1 MSALGEKKRR
11 SLQSVVRGRF
21 VVAAA
26 LSASVFACDFTRTAI
41 TQSSVAQ
48 EIAKSENG
56 AETVARPLLT
66 MERIFASGE
75 FGERGV
81 DAKWA
86 PTGAAFV
93 RRVASSEPC
102 GGRDVV
108 LVSPSDGTSTPIVK
122 ASELIPRDAESNKP
136 IEGAKPLNV
145 EDYALSDDANLV
157 LIYTNSKRVWRRN
170 TRGDYWILDRKND
183 VLRKLGGDFAAPST
197 LQFAKISPDGTRVG
211 YVCKNDIY
219 VEEILTGKI
228 RRVTFDGSA
237 DIING
242 TFDWVYEEEFDCRD
256 GFRWSP
262 DGEKIAF
269 WRLDSSREP
278 AFVMLDGVG
287 LSGVS
292 GAARVVQVDG
302 DFRTLDDDAAKPA
315 QNVGDAASK
324 NSKEENAQKI
334 LKERLASYPTM
345 VSFKYP
351 RVGCENAIAQI
362 GIATLPELGDETS
375 EIPLKFVD
383 FKDENEFYLPRMEWF
398 KGRPGPIVQKTPRSQ
413 RRCDFYAV
421 DAETAEA
428 TLLFSDA
435 DPNGAWQTVYDVKPL
450 SDGERF
456 LVASERDGFRRFY
469 VGAFSD
475 AASLK
480 PITPAGSDAIDFVA
494 FDYDANGVE
503 TGVYFYASPEN
514 ATRRFLYRSAFDG
527 STERVVLTESD
538 AASESAN
545 VPTANDFG
553 FETWNVSA
561 DSRWAILRRSAF
573 GVPSRIDL
581 VKLESGKAQ
590 VVKTLEDNAELR
602 ERLAKE
608 NLGAFEF
615 VSLEIDGKIDVEF
628 PYDKKTQNGAQT
640 DAKVQIDGWV
650 ILPPDWNPNDAKRY
664 PVLVYVYGEPAGQTV
679 VDSWGGSTYMYHQAL
694 AQRGCVVVSFDNR
707 GTPAPKGREWR
718 KCVYQRFGAV
728 GRSDQAA
735 ALRQFA
741 ATWSGASKLD
751 LSRVG
756 VWGWSGGGT
765 STLNLLFNY
774 PDLYTCG
781 VSIAPVP
788 DYRNY
793 DTIYQERYSGLITET
808 PESYELGSP
817 IGFASGLK
825 GKLLLIHGSGDDNCH
840 YQTSERLI
848 DALIAAGKEFDAFAY
863 PFRSHGIYEGRG
875 TSLHLRK
882 KTFEF
887 WSRHLFDDGENSAK

>member
-1 MSALGEKKRR
+1 MSALRVKKKRR
-11 SLQSVVRGRF
+11 LRGF
-21 VVAAA
+21 AGVGLFGAAA
-26 LSASVFACDFTRTAI
+26 LCASVCESGLQRWLI
-41 TQSSVAQ
+41 TQTATAQDVA
-48 EIAKSENG
+48 AKSEGG
-56 AETVARPLLT
+56 ASDRPLLS

-75 FGERGV
+75 FGERNV

-86 PTGAAFV
+86 PTGAAFA

-108 LVSPSDGTSTPIVK
+108 LVSPSDGTSTTVVK
-122 ASELIPRDAESNKP
+122 ASELIPRDVASNKL

-145 EDYALSDDANLV
+145 EDYALSEDANLLLV
-157 LIYTNSKRVWRRN
+157 YTNSKRVWRRN

-183 VLRKLGGDFAAPST
+183 VLRKLGGSFAPPST
-197 LQFAKISPDGTRVG
+197 LQFAKISPDGTRVA
-211 YVCKNDIY
+211 YVCQNDIY
-219 VEEILTGKI
+219 VEEILSGKI
-228 RRVTFDGSA
+228 RRVTFDGCA
-237 DIING
+237 DIVNG

-262 DGEKIAF
+262 DGKRIAF
-269 WRLDSSREP
+269 WRLDASREP

-292 GAARVVQVDG
+292 GATRVVQVDG
-302 DFRTLDDDAAKPA
+302 DFRTLDDDSSTGAKKDGGKTALDDKTKDA
-315 QNVGDAASK
+315 QCV
-324 NSKEENAQKI
+324 
-334 LKERLASYPTM
+334 LKERLASYPTL
-345 VSFKYP
+345 VSFKCP

-362 GIATLPELGDETS
+362 GIATLPELGDDAS
-375 EIPLKFVD
+375 EISVKFVD
-383 FKDENEFYLPRMEWF
+383 FNDENEFYLPRMEWF
-398 KGRPGPIVQKTPRSQ
+398 KGRPGPIVQKAPRSQ
-413 RRCDFYAV
+413 RRCDFYSV
-421 DAETAEA
+421 DATSLEP
-428 TLLFSDA
+428 TLLFSEV

-456 LVASERDGFRRFY
+456 LIASERDGFRRLY
-469 VGAFSD
+469 LGAFSD
-475 AASLK
+475 AAALK

-494 FDYDANGVE
+494 FDYDANGCE
-503 TGVYFYASPEN
+503 NGVYFYASPEN

-527 STERVVLTESD
+527 STERVLLTEND
-538 AASESAN
+538 AASDGSN
-545 VPTANDFG
+545 RLKTNDFG
-553 FETWNVSA
+553 FETWDVSA
-561 DSRWAILRRSAF
+561 DSRWAIARRSAF

-581 VKLESGKAQ
+581 VKLENGKAQ
-590 VVKTLEDNAELR
+590 VVRTLEDNADLR

-608 NLGAFEF
+608 KLGAFEF
-615 VSLEIDGKIDVEF
+615 VSLEIGGKIDVEF
-628 PYDKKTQNGAQT
+628 PYDKKPQT

-650 ILPPDWNPNDAKRY
+650 ILPPDWNSNDAKRY

-718 KCVYQRFGAV
+718 KCVYQKLGAV

-735 ALRQFA
+735 SLRRFS
-741 ATWSGASKLD
+741 ATWPGASKLD

-774 PDLYTCG
+774 PELYSCG
-781 VSIAPVP
+781 VAIAPVP

-825 GKLLLIHGSGDDNCH
+825 GDLLLIHGSGDDNCH

-848 DALIAAGKEFDAFAY
+848 DALIAAGKEFDAFVY

-887 WSRHLFDDGENSAK
+887 WSRHLLDGGENSTK